1 MKTAV
6 TVMDL
11 QAEKHAPP
19 EPLELPP
26 PPPPPVSLPDIW
38 ERPLIV
44 RSAPA
49 WWKIVAVS
57 IAVSVGVELVM
68 RGWR

>member
-26 PPPPPVSLPDIW
+26 SPPLSLPDIW
-38 ERPLIV
+38 ERPLVV

-49 WWKIVAVS
+49 WWKI
-57 IAVSVGVELVM
+57 IAVVVAIEAVL
-68 RGWR
+68 RGIWR